1 MVIIPGVRLQADEL
15 TDSIR
20 AEHARPRLHVHGTM
34 VTALVA
40 DWPDFEL
47 CDEDDQ
53 SGAWPRLVLRDQRIA
68 LCVEPGGLIWSPP
81 MFDRRDISRQSLLA
95 RATGVATNS
104 RLAIL
109 DAMAGW
115 GSDGLELASLG
126 ASVTMVEAVPAVW
139 SLLRQRITDSEIPIA
154 GLHLGDSWSLMEQTI
169 WDVILL
175 DPMFPERGRK
185 GLAKLPMQTLKQV
198 AFIDDRPLAD
208 WVEHALRHTRSRV
221 VLKRRRTEKVIGR
234 PDWRIEGRSIR
245 FDVYQRPGGLLRK

>member
-1 MVIIPGVRLQADEL
+1 MVIIRGVRLRADTL
-15 TDSIR
+15 ADSIR
-20 AEHARPRLHVHGTM
+20 AEQVRPRLHVQRTM

-53 SGAWPRLVLRDQRIA
+53 SGAWPRLVLRDQRLV
-68 LCVEPGGLIWSPP
+68 LCLEPGGSIWSPSL
-81 MFDRRDISRQSLLA
+81 FDRRRISRQSLLA

-104 RLAIL
+104 NLAVF

-126 ASVTMVEAVPAVW
+126 ASVTMVEAAPAVW

-154 GLHLGDSWSLMEQTI
+154 GLHLGDSWSLMEQSV

-198 AFIDDRPLAD
+198 AFDDDRSLAD
-208 WVEHALRHTRSRV
+208 WVAHARRHTRSRV
-221 VLKRRRTEKVIGR
+221 VLKRRRTEKVIGK

-245 FDVYQRPGGLLRK
+245 FDVYQRSGGFPHE